1 MAEVARQTAVYE
13 KEITKGLGLYETIA
27 ENIIYEFLQNINNI
41 GDTMN
46 YHIANVVF
54 YPITSQKLSG
64 RLMLLM
70 VFADSNNGAISS
82 GSKPAMPHP
91 IGVTKKCFSGLALA
105 KAIKSSTYGRMVST
119 PPCMV
124 GIA

>member
-13 KEITKGLGLYETIA
+13 KEITRDLSLYETIA
-27 ENIIYEFLQNINNI
+27 GNIINGFLQNKKQHWRY
-41 GDTMN
+41 DELP
-46 YHIANVVF
+46 YRQCCFF
-54 YPITSQKLSG
+54 YSITSQKLSG

-105 KAIKSSTYGRMVST
+105 KAIKSLT
-119 PPCMV
+119 
-124 GIA
+124 